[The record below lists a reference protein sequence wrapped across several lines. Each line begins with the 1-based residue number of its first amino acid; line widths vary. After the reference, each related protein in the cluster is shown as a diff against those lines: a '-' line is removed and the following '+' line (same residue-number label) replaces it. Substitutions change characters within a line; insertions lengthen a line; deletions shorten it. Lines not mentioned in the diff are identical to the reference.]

1 MKLLFLSKAHEPEPW
16 VAAFREHAPDIELV
30 LGDEAVSDPAEIEAA
45 LAWKPKP
52 GLLRR
57 FPNLRLISSFG
68 AGVDHILADP
78 KLPKQVPIVRVVD
91 PDLTRQMSEYVVLHV
106 LRHHRQMD
114 EIARNQKRK
123 AWKWMP
129 PPEATERVVGI
140 MGMGTLGQDAAKKL
154 VALGFS
160 VAGWSQSLK
169 AVKGVTSFHGR
180 DHLEGFLRIS
190 NILVCLLP
198 LTPKTRGII
207 SRRTLSLLPKGAYF
221 INAGRGGHVIEDHLL
236 AALDSDRLSGAT
248 LDVFSVE
255 PLPPD
260 HPFWVH
266 RKVTVT
272 PHNAADSVPMHV
284 VPQIVENIR
293 RLKSGRHLRH
303 EVDRA
308 KGY

>member
-1 MKLLFLSKAHEPEPW
+1 MEKVEPHSTLW
-16 VAAFREHAPDIELV
+16 VTDAEL
-30 LGDEAVSDPAEIEAA
+30 I
-45 LAWKPKP
+45 
-52 GLLRR
+52 RR
-57 FPNLRLISSFG
+57 
-68 AGVDHILADP
+68 AGIPEKTA
-78 KLPKQVPIVRVVD
+78 
-91 PDLTRQMSEYVVLHV
+91 RQT
-106 LRHHRQMD
+106 
-114 EIARNQKRK
+114 I
-123 AWKWMP
+123 
-129 PPEATERVVGI
+129 
-140 MGMGTLGQDAAKKL
+140 
-154 VALGFS
+154 
-160 VAGWSQSLK
+160 
-169 AVKGVTSFHGR
+169 
-180 DHLEGFLRIS
+180 
-190 NILVCLLP
+190 
-198 LTPKTRGII
+198 
-207 SRRTLSLLPKGAYF
+207 
-221 INAGRGGHVIEDHLL
+221 